1 MAAFAA
7 RPGPAESDPLGDSGL
22 HWFGDD
28 ADEGG
33 MGGAS
38 AHSRAGAGTVTQHPH
53 VFDPSTASEW
63 EASPADSGDVSGSM
77 GDWAQ
82 PSRHPSHA
90 DGGGGGHGGGH
101 GGPAPMDWYD
111 PDDMENEPPLLQ
123 ELGIDMSHIKQK
135 LVAIVD
141 PRSRVNMEAVQDGD
155 LFGPILI
162 CLALGT
168 TLLLRGQVHFGSIY
182 GFGLVGCLGMYL
194 VLNLMSTGRGIDA
207 ASVFSVFGYGLLP
220 ITVLAALS
228 VVLPLSGALGVV
240 VAPVCVAWS
249 AWCATRFYEAAL
261 AMPEQRAL
269 IAYPTVLLYA
279 VFALLAVF

>member
-1 MAAFAA
+1 MSTLCSCWGWAL
-7 RPGPAESDPLGDSGL
+7 PCESQPLGDSGL

-53 VFDPSTASEW
+53 VFDPATASEW

-123 ELGIDMSHIKQK
+123 GEVQG
-135 LVAIVD
+135 VA
-141 PRSRVNMEAVQDGD
+141 RLRLRLRATC
-155 LFGPILI
+155 GP
-162 CLALGT
+162 
-168 TLLLRGQVHFGSIY
+168 
-182 GFGLVGCLGMYL
+182 
-194 VLNLMSTGRGIDA
+194 
-207 ASVFSVFGYGLLP
+207 
-220 ITVLAALS
+220 ALS
-228 VVLPLSGALGVV
+228 AGRLANPRLTLTAAPPLPS
-240 VAPVCVAWS
+240 P
-249 AWCATRFYEAAL
+249 
-261 AMPEQRAL
+261 P
-269 IAYPTVLLYA
+269 IASQSLESI
-279 VFALLAVF
+279 